1 MPELIYKD
9 KLPPPEE
16 FTKALSSTWVS
27 SNPVEDLLVLA
38 NQLWAFEQEYQ
49 ILSAD
54 FYKKYQTGLLEDALQ
69 HCLEWVATYEFFI
82 ETRRQIESAIVAE
95 KSHELHE
102 LNKVSLC

>member
-16 FTKALSSTWVS
+16 FTKAVSSAWVS

-49 ILSAD
+49 MLSAD
-54 FYKKYQTGLLEDALQ
+54 FYEKYQAGLLEDELQ
-69 HCLEWVATYEFFI
+69 HCFEWSAAYDFFI
-82 ETRRQIESAIVAE
+82 ETKRLVESALPNRDWRLVN
-95 KSHELHE
+95 L
-102 LNKVSLC
+102 